1 MSARRLIMWTVVG
14 GLLLLLFAWSPDA
27 NADDGVG
34 IINPIAPGTGGLG
47 PTTPTNPL
55 LGGGAEGPGA
65 FSGPNISPGALSA
78 LFLCPGVGVAV
89 NVIGGGGGYCDYD
102 FQPVEVRPGIF
113 GNMHEHCEWG
123 GFSPIANAWQCWR
136 VFPGQPD
143 HPRLVD
149 PDIVPDGFGVPW
161 AINGPTP
168 NDQWPPL
175 GLAPAAAFAP
185 PPEGP
190 PPPPPEGPPPGPP
203 PEPPPP

>member
-1 MSARRLIMWTVVG
+1 MRRLILAAMGLSLGCLLWT
-14 GLLLLLFAWSPDA
+14 SPDA
-27 NADDGVG
+27 DADDGAVAV
-34 IINPIAPGTGGLG
+34 NPIAPGTGGLG
-47 PTTPTNPL
+47 PTTPANPL
-55 LGGGAEGPGA
+55 IGGGAEGPGA

-143 HPRLVD
+143 HPRLPD
-149 PDIVPDGFGVPW
+149 PDIIPDGWGVPW
-161 AINGPTP
+161 AINGPNP
-168 NDQWPPL
+168 FDQGPPP
-175 GLAPAAAFAP
+175 GLAPAAAF
-185 PPEGP
+185 EP
-190 PPPPPEGPPPGPP
+190 PPPPPEGPPPGA
-203 PEPPPP
+203 PPPPPG